1 MLGTLLTTVI
11 WTTASAR
18 AATLTALRRAASP
31 AEIAQAIA
39 ADSLEAELLL
49 LGAGLTWVGVVVAVI
64 TAHLLARL
72 RTTTRVIG

>member
-1 MLGTLLTTVI
+1 MLGTLLTTLI

-18 AATLTALRRAASP
+18 AATLTALQRAASP

>member
-11 WTTASAR
+11 WATASAR
-18 AATLTALRRAASP
+18 AATLTRLRPAGGP